1 MQLYSDKLTFKY
13 SWPLNNGFALWRS
26 TYMWIFFAII
36 NTIVLHNLQ
45 LVETKNTEDCQIQ
58 TGDYKFVVVQSL
70 SCVWLL
76 VTTWTIAHQ
85 SSPSST
91 ISQSLLKFMPIESVM
106 LSNHL
111 ILCHPFLLL
120 CSIFPSISV
129 WKTLSLMW
137 RGSSLHQVAKVFEL
151 HL

>member
-13 SWPLNNGFALWRS
+13 SWPLNNGFVLWRS

-76 VTTWTIAHQ
+76 VTTWTTAHQ

-91 ISQSLLKFMPIESVM
+91 ISQSLLKFMPIESVT